1 MATMSIMLPSEL
13 DWVLDMLGYS
23 WPNIDEDKL
32 LACAQAWRDFAADC
46 SEAESAGSTAANA
59 VVLANSGEAIEK
71 FSEAWGKFSGGFGHD
86 SYLVDARVASEVIA
100 GAFDAAAM
108 AVIAGKIAVIAQLIA
123 LAVEVIAAQAAAP
136 FTFGLSEA
144 GALGATQ
151 ATRLIV
157 RRLLDKLK
165 KEVMEAAAKAA
176 EHATMDAVKKMV
188 KDFAK
193 HELKDYVKNYVKDT
207 VKETVVDGAKDKA
220 KEALTDMATDL
231 EQQAIKQHFGA
242 QDGFDLGETANIAKE
257 KAGEY
262 VDDVTGL
269 ADPATHWDNLKGKPQ
284 EYVEGR
290 IDNAAERAGNWASG
304 HMNPATGDQPDPLA
318 DVSTQ
323 PAYIDPDE
331 GPAGHTYP
339 RPTAPTPSNPEAA
352 AHMQADFG

>member
-1 MATMSIMLPSEL
+1 MSIMLPSEL
-13 DWVLDMLGYS
+13 DWVLDMLGYN

-32 LACAQAWRDFAADC
+32 LACGQAWRTFAGDC
-46 SEAESAGSTAANA
+46 SDAESAGSSAANA
-59 VVLANSGEAIEK
+59 VVSANSGKAVEQ
-71 FSEAWGKFSGGFGHD
+71 FSETWGKFSGGFGHD

-100 GAFDAAAM
+100 VAFDGAAA
-108 AVIAGKIAVIAQLIA
+108 AVIAGKVAVIAQLIS

-157 RRLLDKLK
+157 RELLNKLK

-193 HELKDYVKNYVKDT
+193 HELKNYVKDYVKDT

-220 KEALTDMATDL
+220 KEALTDMATNL

-242 QDGFDLGETANIAKE
+242 QDGIDFGETADIAKE

-262 VDDVTGL
+262 VDDVKGL
-269 ADPATHWDNLKGKPQ
+269 ADPSTQWDNLKSKPEEWAQ
-284 EYVEGR
+284 GQVDKG
-290 IDNAAERAGNWASG
+290 AEKAGNWASDHLNQAAG
-304 HMNPATGDQPDPLA
+304 HGSDPAA
-318 DVSTQ
+318 DVSTHPTHANADV
-323 PAYIDPDE
+323 PA
-331 GPAGHTYP
+331 HTYP
-339 RPTAPTPSNPEAA
+339 RPSVSTQPTPSNPEAA